1 MEASSN
7 GIPQH
12 GQTSCPGEPGSV
24 SKETSTNFDT
34 RLRVSIFGV
43 VPPFSQRETAG
54 RGYKYRFRKFG
65 LRSTAFRSKHRQKSA
80 AHSLKNRIWPKK
92 HRRKAV
98 RRCSKRTLLFAVRHP
113 MFPSFLSHS
122 EMDGGRLIPPKNKQ
136 GPLFSFLKCRASPKA
151 SPLQS
156 ARCAAFSASPAFYQN
171 LYAQPQVVNR
181 HLAAIFCIIF
191 VESYRSIRR

>member
-80 AHSLKNRIWPKK
+80 AHSLKNRIWPKNIEEK
-92 HRRKAV
+92 Q
-98 RRCSKRTLLFAVRHP
+98 FAVAANAP
-113 MFPSFLSHS
+113 FSLLCAILCFPLFYPIVKWMEDGLFLPKINKALCFPS
-122 EMDGGRLIPPKNKQ
+122 
-136 GPLFSFLKCRASPKA
+136 
-151 SPLQS
+151 
-156 ARCAAFSASPAFYQN
+156 
-171 LYAQPQVVNR
+171 
-181 HLAAIFCIIF
+181 
-191 VESYRSIRR
+191 